1 MRLLA
6 LRPLPDWFR
15 AGVGYLSA
23 HVTTLYV
30 VQWTLICWAMGFV
43 GYQTLDLGQVLGMMP
58 VMIVA
63 TLLAEYG
70 LRRLW
75 QMLCRALSLF
85 RNWAWQGGL
94 PRSDGAG

>member
-1 MRLLA
+1 MN
-6 LRPLPDWFR
+6 
-15 AGVGYLSA
+15 YLSA

-30 VQWTLICWAMGFV
+30 VQWTLICWAMGIV
-43 GYQTLDLGQVLGMMP
+43 GYQTLDPGQVLGMMP

-63 TLLAEYG
+63 TLLAEYA

-75 QMLCRALSLF
+75 QMLRRGLSLL
-85 RNWAWQGGL
+85 RNWAWLGGL